1 MSNASKPAQNAG
13 INGETSLV
21 VVDYPTLENLLKHTL
36 EKLVNGMHDV
46 MNLKPIKESFKT
58 VDLLD
63 MEETVEILKVS
74 KVTIHNWK
82 KKGFIKSYKVGRK
95 LYFKKAELVE
105 ALTRQKYSI

>member
-1 MSNASKPAQNAG
+1 MYPKVVSVLCSNP
-13 INGETSLV
+13 
-21 VVDYPTLENLLKHTL
+21 LK
-36 EKLVNGMHDV
+36 KVVNGMHDV

-63 MEETVEILKVS
+63 MEETMEILKVS

-105 ALTRQKYSI
+105 AIQRQKYSI